1 MDGIINVYKPL
12 GISSHGVVSRVRRI
26 LNMKRV
32 GHTGTLD
39 PMAEGVLP
47 ICVGQGTKASDMLTD
62 SDKQYRAVMRLG
74 VVTDTQDME
83 GNIIS
88 QNDVNCTEDE
98 IKEAVKSFIGEIG
111 QVPPMYSAVKID
123 GKKLYELAR
132 KGLEVERK
140 PRKITIRDI
149 VIEDI
154 NLPFVT
160 ILVDCSK
167 GTYIRTLCNDIGEKL
182 GTGAAMNSLVRTKA
196 GGFGID
202 TAVSLETLEQEGAQ
216 KYLVGLNQV
225 FSAYPS
231 VTVGEKAEQKVL
243 NGQPVS
249 CNIPKGMYRVVNKS
263 GKLLCLSQSTGELL
277 KMKKSFYG
285 GSK

>member
-12 GISSHGVVSRVRRI
+12 GLSSHGVVSRVRHI

-74 VVTDTQDME
+74 VVTDSQDMQGE
-83 GNIIS
+83 VLEERSVACTEAEVIAAVESFVGEIS
-88 QNDVNCTEDE
+88 Q
-98 IKEAVKSFIGEIG
+98 I
-111 QVPPMYSAVKID
+111 PPMYSAIKVG

-132 KGLEVERK
+132 KGIEVERK
-140 PRKITIRDI
+140 PRQVTIKGI
-149 VIEDI
+149 QIEEI

-160 ILVDCSK
+160 MLVDCSK

-182 GTGAAMNSLVRTKA
+182 GCGGAMDSLVRTKA
-196 GGFGID
+196 GGFSIED
-202 TAVSLETLEQEGAQ
+202 AVSLEQLEVDGGEMH
-216 KYLVGLNQV
+216 LVGLNQV
-225 FSAYPS
+225 FGVYPS
-231 VTVGEKAEQKVL
+231 VTVDEKGETRVR
-243 NGQPVS
+243 NGQVLKSEVPD
-249 CNIPKGMYRVVNKS
+249 GTYRVVNKD
-263 GKLLCLSQSTGELL
+263 GMLLCISESADGIL

-285 GSK
+285 GSQ

>member
-12 GISSHGVVSRVRRI
+12 GLSSHGVVSRVRRI

-74 VVTDTQDME
+74 IVTDTQDME
-83 GNIIS
+83 GEILCEKEVTCTPDEVIS
-88 QNDVNCTEDE
+88 
-98 IKEAVKSFIGEIG
+98 AVKSFEGEID
-111 QVPPMYSAVKID
+111 QIPPMYSAVKVD

-132 KGLEVERK
+132 KGVEIERK
-140 PRKITIRDI
+140 PRKVTIRKI
-149 VIEDI
+149 VIEKIDM
-154 NLPFVT
+154 PFVT
-160 ILVDCSK
+160 MLVDCTK

-182 GTGAAMNSLVRTKA
+182 GTGGVMNSLIRTKA
-196 GGFGID
+196 GGFSIED
-202 TAVSLETLEQEGAQ
+202 AVTLETLEAEGAE
-216 KYLVGLNQV
+216 KYLVSLNQV
-225 FSAYPS
+225 FSKYPS
-231 VTVGEKAEQKVL
+231 VTVGEKAEKKVL
-243 NGQPVS
+243 NGQALS
-249 CNIPKGMYRVVNKS
+249 CTIPQGIYRVVNKS
-263 GKLLCLSQSTGELL
+263 GVLLCLSESSGGIL